1 MLTATVD
8 LDQAAVKKL
17 TDLFVRI
24 EKETPLVAG
33 DQVRRAGIYICKS
46 LAARTLVAPKRVRNG
61 EYRAEVS
68 PNWPHYLT
76 TPRGLLHRWRLT
88 RKLGTPAQ
96 YTRDHYVYTDARRG
110 KGGRMVGKRLA
121 DEKRELLMYHGGIA
135 RRGIAKKSWGWIA
148 KQIYAQDSSG
158 FGDLSYKR
166 TKGERRDPRAA
177 ARGSFEQQRNSALAK
192 IANMLD
198 YIAAIVPAATVNE
211 AFTAAVNRLEHNI
224 TAQMDKAIA

>member
-1 MLTATVD
+1 MLVATVD
-8 LDQAAVKKL
+8 IDQASLKKL

-24 EKETPLVAG
+24 ERETPLVAG

-46 LAARTLVAPKRVRNG
+46 LAARTAVAPKRIPDG

-68 PNWPHYLT
+68 PNRPYYIT
-76 TPRGLLHRWRLT
+76 TERGLLHRWRLT

-96 YTRDHYVYTDARRG
+96 YTKDHYVYTDARRG

-121 DEKRELLMYHGGIA
+121 YERRELLMHHGGIP
-135 RRGIAKKSWGWIA
+135 RRGIAKSSWGWIA
-148 KQIYAQDSSG
+148 KQIYAQDASG

-166 TKGERRDPRAA
+166 TKGERRDPRNA

-224 TAQMDKAIA
+224 TAQFDKTIK

>member
-1 MLTATVD
+1 MLVATVD
-8 LDQAAVKKL
+8 IDQASLKKL
-17 TDLFVRI
+17 TDLFARI
-24 EKETPLVAG
+24 ERETPLVAG

-46 LAARTLVAPKRVRNG
+46 LAARTAVAPKRIPDG

-68 PNWPHYLT
+68 PNRPYYIT
-76 TPRGLLHRWRLT
+76 TERGLLHRWRLT

-96 YTRDHYVYTDARRG
+96 YTKDHYVYTDARRG

-121 DEKRELLMYHGGIA
+121 YERRELLMHHGGIS
-135 RRGIAKKSWGWIA
+135 RRGIAKSSWGWIA
-148 KQIYAQDSSG
+148 KQIYAQDASG

-166 TKGERRDPRAA
+166 TKGERRDPRNA

-224 TAQMDKAIA
+224 TAQFDKTIK

>member
-1 MLTATVD
+1 MLVATVD
-8 LDQAAVKKL
+8 IDQASLKKL
-17 TDLFVRI
+17 TDLFARI
-24 EKETPLVAG
+24 ERETPLVAG

-46 LAARTLVAPKRVRNG
+46 LAARTAVAPKRIPDG

-68 PNWPHYLT
+68 PNRPYYIT
-76 TPRGLLHRWRLT
+76 TERGLLHRWRLT

-96 YTRDHYVYTDARRG
+96 YTKDHYVYTDARRG

-121 DEKRELLMYHGGIA
+121 YERRELLMHHGGIP
-135 RRGIAKKSWGWIA
+135 RRGIAKSSWGWIA
-148 KQIYAQDSSG
+148 KQIYAQDASG

-166 TKGERRDPRAA
+166 TKGERRDPRNA

-224 TAQMDKAIA
+224 TAQFDKTIK